1 MTTAK
6 ELDDFINGLP
16 KVSQET
22 TTTDAE
28 MDALLGLKISEGPQY
43 SGSPGEQDWPTSATG
58 LEAAGRR
65 ATPEEERDQ
74 KKVHPAGIEPCGKG

>member
-1 MTTAK
+1 MAN
-6 ELDDFINGLP
+6 ELDDFINGMP

-22 TTTDAE
+22 STTDAE
-28 MDALLGLKISEGPQY
+28 MDTLLGIKISEGPRY
-43 SGSPGEQDWPTSATG
+43 SGSPGEQEMPQAASG

-74 KKVHPAGIEPCGKG
+74 KKIHPAGIEPCGKS